1 VDKHVVVQ
9 KPAGEARQLMVLFH
23 GVGATPQDLLPLG
36 ECLAQTFPDAY
47 VVSVQAPYASD
58 MGQGFQ
64 WFSVRD
70 ITEESRPARV
80 AEVLPEFVALVQ
92 DLQRQTGVGPE
103 ATALFGFSQGGI
115 MALEASQLPQ
125 HLAGRIVALAGRFAQ
140 LPQAPHALTTLHMLH
155 GKDDAVIH
163 YGYTVT
169 AAKHLVSLGAD
180 ITADVLPFVGHT
192 VSDDML
198 DLLIER
204 LQGHVPKRLW
214 DAAQVAPEG
223 TPPTAA

>member
-36 ECLAQTFPDAY
+36 ECLAQTFPDAS

-70 ITEESRPARV
+70 IAEESRPARV

-125 HLAGRIVALAGRFAQ
+125 HLAGRIVALAGCFAQ

-214 DAAQVAPEG
+214 DAAQDVPEG
-223 TPPTAA
+223 TPPAAD

>member
-9 KPAGEARQLMVLFH
+9 KPASAARQLMLLFH

-36 ECLAQTFPDAY
+36 ECLAKTFPDAY
-47 VVSVQAPYASD
+47 IVSVQAPYSSD
-58 MGQGFQ
+58 LGRGYQ

-70 ITEESRPARV
+70 ITEENRPARV
-80 AEVLPEFVALVQ
+80 AEVLPRFVALVQ
-92 DLQRQTGVGPE
+92 ELQRQTGVGPE
-103 ATALFGFSQGGI
+103 ATALFGFSQGAI
-115 MALEASQLPQ
+115 MALEVSQLPQ

-140 LPQAPHALTTLHMLH
+140 LPQAPHALATLHMLH

-169 AAKHLVSLGAD
+169 AAQHLVNLGAD

-192 VSDDML
+192 ISDDML

-214 DAAQVAPEG
+214 DAAQDVPEG
-223 TPPTAA
+223 TPSAAP

>member
-1 VDKHVVVQ
+1 MAEHVLVQ
-9 KPAGEARQLMVLFH
+9 NPAGGAKQLMLLFH
-23 GVGATPQDLLPLG
+23 GVGATAQDLLPLG
-36 ECLAQTFPDAY
+36 ARLAQAFPEAY
-47 VVSVQAPYASD
+47 IVSVQAPYPSD
-58 MGQGFQ
+58 LGQGFQ

-70 ITEESRPARV
+70 ITEENRPARV
-80 AEVLPEFVALVQ
+80 AEVLPQFVALVE

-155 GKDDAVIH
+155 GKEDAVIH

-169 AAKHLVSLGAD
+169 AAQHLVNLGAD
-180 ITADVLPFVGHT
+180 VTADVLPFVGHS

-198 DLLIER
+198 DLLVER

-214 DAAQVAPEG
+214 DAAQDVPEG
-223 TPPTAA
+223 TPPAAD

>member
-1 VDKHVVVQ
+1 
-9 KPAGEARQLMVLFH
+9 
-23 GVGATPQDLLPLG
+23 
-36 ECLAQTFPDAY
+36 
-47 VVSVQAPYASD
+47 
-58 MGQGFQ
+58 
-64 WFSVRD
+64 
-70 ITEESRPARV
+70 
-80 AEVLPEFVALVQ
+80 
-92 DLQRQTGVGPE
+92 
-103 ATALFGFSQGGI
+103 
-115 MALEASQLPQ
+115 
-125 HLAGRIVALAGRFAQ
+125 LAGRIVALAGRFAQ

-214 DAAQVAPEG
+214 DAAQDVPEG
-223 TPPTAA
+223 TPPAAD

>member
-1 VDKHVVVQ
+1 MAEHVLVQ
-9 KPAGEARQLMVLFH
+9 NPAGGAKQLMLLFH
-23 GVGATPQDLLPLG
+23 GVAATAQDLLPMG
-36 ECLAQTFPDAY
+36 ARLAQAFPEAY
-47 VVSVQAPYASD
+47 IVSVQAPYPSD
-58 MGQGFQ
+58 LGQGFQ

-70 ITEESRPARV
+70 ITEENRPARV
-80 AEVLPEFVALVQ
+80 AEVLPQFVALVE

-155 GKDDAVIH
+155 GKEDAVIH

-169 AAKHLVSLGAD
+169 AAQHLVNLGAD
-180 ITADVLPFVGHT
+180 VTADVLPFVSHS

-198 DLLIER
+198 DLLVER

-214 DAAQVAPEG
+214 DAAQDVPEG
-223 TPPTAA
+223 TPPAAD